1 MNIDDFLLTAG
12 LSLLTGMVLGYYLR
26 NLITLGKRLYRKFF
40 GRSRYFEQD

>member
-26 NLITLGKRLYRKFF
+26 HLITLGKRFHRKYF